1 MFKKYVQ
8 YLKFH
13 HICPGTENS
22 ILEHPAVRHEFSTSS
37 QQSRL
42 FPHLIQ
48 HLVLVNRTAWSFE
61 IKISKDSVEEEV
73 AKIGKENPQKKVNR
87 NIE

>member
-1 MFKKYVQ
+1 M
-8 YLKFH
+8 
-13 HICPGTENS
+13 
-22 ILEHPAVRHEFSTSS
+22 EHPAVRHEFSTSS